1 MPTYPS
7 ISTDGVLNISVS
19 SNGKPLPDLELLS
32 VTIRRAFNRIPWAE
46 IAIRDGDMPTGTFP
60 VSDAATFA
68 PGATVS
74 ISAGYGDEKSQLFS
88 GVVVRHGIRI
98 DGQNESRLIIQCRD
112 LAVKMTIGR
121 SNANFVDS
129 TDADVMSSLIGAHG
143 LSANVGATTG
153 TYGELVQFYSSDWD
167 FLLARAE
174 FNGMLVNVQDG
185 TINVLAPTANNDPAF
200 GLTWGADLYEFDA
213 DIDARLQYESVQAT
227 AWDPAAQA
235 IVQGEAAKP
244 EAFNQQGNLTG
255 STLAKVIGLPVWQ
268 MQTATTQ
275 DAQML
280 GGWAKGVQ
288 TRAALARIRGH
299 LRCQGTALAKPGVLV
314 NVANVGERLSGAV
327 YVTAVE
333 HAMVGGIWH
342 TDLEFGLDP
351 DARPSHSDVHAP
363 AAAGLL
369 PGIGGLQIGVV
380 IKLDGDP
387 AGAQRIQI
395 RLPVMQAQTEGVW
408 ARLIQ
413 GYASNGFGAF
423 FLPEPG
429 DEVIVGYLNDDP
441 CHPVV
446 LGSVYSAAHVP
457 PYALAAENNTKAIVT
472 RARHVVSFDEEK
484 KIITATTPGNN
495 KVVLDDT
502 DKSILVQ
509 DQHGNSVK
517 LSQAGIACD
526 SPYDITL
533 KAQGNI
539 RMSAN
544 LSIEMAA
551 QADVKASG
559 LNVQCEAQVGFV
571 GKGAATAELSAAGQT
586 TVQGALV
593 MIN

>member
-7 ISTDGVLNISVS
+7 INNDGVLNVSVS
-19 SNGKPLPDLELLS
+19 SNGEPLPDLELLS
-32 VTIRRAFNRIPWAE
+32 ITVRREFNRIPWAE
-46 IAIRDGDMPTGTFP
+46 IVIRDGDMPNGTLP
-60 VSDAATFA
+60 ISDAATFA

-74 ISAGYGDEKSQLFS
+74 VSAGFGDEKSHLFS

-98 DGQNESRLIIQCRD
+98 DGNNESRLIIQCRD
-112 LAVKMTIGR
+112 LAMKMTIGR

-129 TDADVMSSLIGAHG
+129 TDGDVMSTLIGAHG

-174 FNGMLVNVQDG
+174 FNGMLVDVEDG
-185 TINVLAPTANNDPAF
+185 TVNVLAPEANGSPAF
-200 GLTWGADLYEFDA
+200 GVTWGLDLYEFDA
-213 DIDARLQYESVQAT
+213 DIDARLQYESVRAT
-227 AWDPAAQA
+227 AWDPATQA

-244 EAFNQQGNLTG
+244 QAFNQQGNLTG
-255 STLAKVIGLPVWQ
+255 STLAKVVGLPVWQ

-275 DAQML
+275 DPQML
-280 GGWAKGVQ
+280 GGWAKAVQ
-288 TRAALARIRGH
+288 MRAALARIRGH
-299 LRCQGTALAKPGVLV
+299 LRCNGTALAKPGVLV
-314 NVANVGERLSGAV
+314 NVANVGKRFSGAV
-327 YVTAVE
+327 YATAVE
-333 HAMVGGIWH
+333 HALVGGIWH
-342 TDLEFGLDP
+342 TDVEFGLNP
-351 DARPSHSDVHAP
+351 DSRPSHSDVQGP
-363 AAAGLL
+363 VAAGLL

-446 LGSVYSAAHVP
+446 LGAVYSAAHVP
-457 PYALAAENNTKAIVT
+457 PYALEAENNTKAIVT

-484 KIITATTPGNN
+484 KIITATTPAKN

-502 DKSILVQ
+502 DQSILVQ

-544 LSIEMAA
+544 LSIEMTA

-586 TVQGALV
+586 TVQGAMV